1 MSSAASAYTRTA
13 QATVPPRELEA
24 HLLMKAATRLQVV
37 KEDWSRAQTELSPS
51 LVYNR
56 KLWTIFATSVTA
68 PESSLPVPVRENVA
82 NLAVFVFKRTMEIES
97 APAPEKLAALIE
109 INRNL
114 AAGLRGRA

>member
-1 MSSAASAYTRTA
+1 
-13 QATVPPRELEA
+13 V
-24 HLLMKAATRLQVV
+24 
-37 KEDWSRAQTELSPS
+37 
-51 LVYNR
+51 
-56 KLWTIFATSVTA
+56 I
-68 PESSLPVPVRENVA
+68 VRENVA